1 MATLRELRTQA
12 KEMGIVYTKETTP
25 DQLQEMIVEKMCAA
39 SGGGGSEPEPTP
51 ASESPVARAPIT
63 VVETLADTAP
73 PAHEHVSEHTGTV
86 PPHVRPGISMD
97 ENNFAKEVSINEGDL
112 NAEFK
117 NQASKFVVFATEEA
131 KAKAKVMTAKLR
143 LEVVSAEMT
152 KKIREK
158 LIGEGVKPTEKMI
171 ESEVV
176 TSPEYSAAQQALI
189 QANCDADIARGA
201 KEAFIQRKDML
212 IQLGSAKRQ
221 EMDQIGMSLKDRV
234 KEVMSKAS

>member
-12 KEMGIVYTKETTP
+12 KEMGIAYTKETTP
-25 DQLQEMIVEKMCAA
+25 DQLQEMIVEKMCTA
-39 SGGGGSEPEPTP
+39 SGGEGSESEPALAPP
-51 ASESPVARAPIT
+51 AARAPIT
-63 VVETLADTAP
+63 VVEPPVAVEV
-73 PAHEHVSEHTGTV
+73 PAHEHISDHVGTA
-86 PPHVRPGISMD
+86 PPHVMPGISMD
-97 ENNFAKEVSINEGDL
+97 ENNFAKEVAINEGDL
-112 NAEFK
+112 NTEFK

-158 LIGEGVKPTEKMI
+158 LISEGIKPTEKMI
-171 ESEVV
+171 ESEVI

-234 KEVMSKAS
+234 KEVISKAS